1 MQPVSPPRRDPAPS
15 RLAYRLHRLWLTPL
29 VRRIVKQGLPLVA
42 VIASLTYYFS
52 QEENRQLLADKIAAV
67 RLDIENRPEFMV
79 NMMAIDGAS
88 DSIAADIR
96 EIVPIDFP
104 ISSFTLDL
112 EGIRDRIAELDAV
125 RDVEIRIR
133 SGGILEVEIAERL
146 PAAVWRVGRDLELLD
161 EQGHRVAVISSRLER
176 PDLPLLAGAGA
187 QQAVPEALRLLA
199 AASPLRERIR
209 GLVRIGERRWDLVL
223 DRNQRILL
231 PEENAVAA
239 LEQAM
244 ALEMAQDV
252 MARDISIFDM
262 RNPARPTLR
271 LTPEAFET
279 MRQIKADRQGATE

>member
-199 AASPLRERIR
+199 AAGPLRERIR